1 MASYTGHVAKKRP
14 GQAAGG
20 AVAVDPA
27 AAARALVPLVERVAA
42 GLGEPL
48 SAEHAE
54 ALASYAVLVRSWNAH
69 VNLTAARD
77 DASLCEVLLA
87 DALVLRAP
95 ALIPAG
101 TCLLD
106 VGTGAGAPLLPLL
119 VLRPDLRAISVEPL
133 HKRVA
138 FLRTSSA
145 RLGLSARVQ
154 VREGR
159 IDPSAP
165 SFSGVASP
173 NAPPNT
179 SPSVEPAFELA
190 CSRAT
195 FAPELWL
202 RLGLAL
208 APAVLVLTVEALPNP
223 LPEGVTL
230 TYARDYALPLSG
242 APRRAQRY
250 ERSG

>member
-1 MASYTGHVAKKRP
+1 MAKKRP

-20 AVAVDPA
+20 AEDPV

-42 GLGEPL
+42 GLGE
-48 SAEHAE
+48 
-54 ALASYAVLVRSWNAH
+54 ALAPEQAELLARFAVLVRSWNAH

-87 DALVLRAP
+87 DALVLRAQ
-95 ALIPAG
+95 ALIPPNAR
-101 TCLLD
+101 LVD

-119 VLRPDLRAISVEPL
+119 VLRPDLRAVSVEPL

-138 FLRTSSA
+138 FLRTAAA

-154 VREGR
+154 VRQER
-159 IDPSAP
+159 LEPSAP
-165 SFSGVASP
+165 SVADGPFDLS
-173 NAPPNT
+173 
-179 SPSVEPAFELA
+179 

-202 RLGLAL
+202 GLGLAL
-208 APAVLVLTVEALPNP
+208 APAVLVLTVEALPGP
-223 LPEGVTL
+223 PPEGVTL
-230 TYARDYALPLSG
+230 AHARDYALPMSG

-250 ERSG
+250 ERRG